1 MDDIPRT
8 RWRGELVP
16 SLVAAVSIVIWL
28 LLLAMISML
37 LSAWG
42 SGSSGPPL
50 RLQQLGELGLLTGAF
65 ALAAWISFWLVS
77 PITKRSS
84 FSGVL
89 GSTLFAGL
97 VASIVMWPVQ
107 FVLLTGFYN
116 QVAVD
121 QTGGLYDLENLD
133 PIYTSAEI
141 ALLALTSGLQLV
153 VARLPL
159 LALAALVLWWW
170 LRRKEVTHVAG

>member
-1 MDDIPRT
+1 
-8 RWRGELVP
+8 
-16 SLVAAVSIVIWL
+16 
-28 LLLAMISML
+28 
-37 LSAWG
+37 
-42 SGSSGPPL
+42 
-50 RLQQLGELGLLTGAF
+50 
-65 ALAAWISFWLVS
+65 
-77 PITKRSS
+77 
-84 FSGVL
+84 VL